1 MISKQKLNILLV
13 TFNSFPAQGATASYE
28 YARTLSQEGH
38 QVQVVAAGQ
47 REQKNS
53 HENVHMHTIPVKT
66 TKRISNSN
74 LNFTH
79 KARGKIQEIEK
90 TSPIDI
96 IHVLYYGGCSR
107 LKTKET
113 HAKWICDIRSGS
125 TKNTAL
131 YNIWKEIEKR
141 ETENFDQ
148 VFYIDPSIA
157 QTKSYKIIPLGVNTQ
172 LFKPQHSKKTP
183 PPHILVYSGSLAKPR
198 KIHALIE
205 TMKILQESPVKLK
218 IIGDGDDRRRLE
230 SYTDKLGLNNKI
242 EFTGYIKYQKV
253 PQQISTS
260 HIGLSYVPKTPA
272 YENQPPLKAL
282 EYLASG
288 LPVIATNTNG
298 NKLYVKDDYNGL
310 IVQDSP
316 EEIAQATVKLINSKE
331 LYQRLLKNTEK
342 SIQNHKW
349 QSIIKNQLLP
359 AYYSLIT

>member
-13 TFNSFPAQGATASYE
+13 TFNNFPAQGATASYE

-38 QVQVVAAGQ
+38 RVQVVAAGQ

-53 HENVHMHTIPVKT
+53 HENTQIHTIPVKT
-66 TKRISNSN
+66 TKRISYSN

-79 KARGKIQEIEK
+79 KAREKIQEIEK
-90 TSPIDI
+90 TSPMDI

-125 TKNTAL
+125 TKNTFL
-131 YNIWKEIEKR
+131 YTIWKEIEKR
-141 ETENFDQ
+141 ETETFDQ

-157 QTKSYKIIPLGVNTQ
+157 QTENYKVIPLGVNTQ
-172 LFKPQHSKKTP
+172 LFKPQHTKKTP

-198 KIHALIE
+198 KMHTLIE
-205 TMKILQESPVKLK
+205 SMKILQESPVKLK

-242 EFTGYIKYQKV
+242 EFTGYLKYQQV
-253 PQQISTS
+253 PQQLSSS
-260 HIGLSYVPKTPA
+260 HIGISYVPKAPA

-298 NKLYVKDDYNGL
+298 NKLYIKNNYNGL

-316 EEIAQATVKLINSKE
+316 DEIAQATIKLINNKE
-331 LYQRLLKNTEK
+331 LYQQLQKNTEK

-359 AYYSLIT
+359 AYYSLIN